1 MQISKLQLEKFKQ
14 LYVNRFGIELSA
26 EDVHAKALSLV
37 NLVRLAHNPIKETQL
52 GINNNA
58 TK

>member
-14 LYVNRFGIELSA
+14 LYVKRFGIELSA
-26 EDVHAKALSLV
+26 EEVHSKALSLV
-37 NLVRLAHNPIKETQL
+37 NLVRLAHSPIKDEQL
-52 GINNNA
+52 RINNNA